1 MAKENCVTLIESLL
15 WPLSVPYGAVAHLRA
30 RAYRKGLLRQRRLD
44 GAVISVG
51 NLTVGGTGK
60 TPMVLWLAQRLLEEG
75 KRVGILTR
83 GYRGRADRA
92 AHTDEYGDA
101 IATPASTSS
110 GGGTSS
116 DEVRLLAT
124 RLGHHVEIGVGAD
137 RYARGLELAKQG
149 VDWFVLDDGFQHMQL
164 TRDVDIVM
172 VDATNPFGGGR
183 MLPSGRLREPRTAL
197 KRADVIVITRSER
210 APAVEATIRRDSDAP
225 IFYARTGLDSIR
237 SISDG
242 QIGGVVPPA
251 DLGPLF
257 AFCGI
262 GNPSAFVSDLREWGV
277 QVAGHKFFRDHHPF
291 TDRDDVEILSE
302 AEATGAQGLICTE
315 KDLYNLHGIY
325 FSELPVFFC
334 AISLRI
340 DREEEFWGTVKGIV
354 EARRNAGQGTLPLG
368 TALND

>member
-1 MAKENCVTLIESLL
+1 MTLMESLL

-30 RAYRKGLLRQRRLD
+30 RAYRKGLLRQRRLE

-83 GYRGRADRA
+83 GYRGRTDRA
-92 AHTDEYGDA
+92 APTDEYGDL
-101 IATPASTSS
+101 IAATASTNS
-110 GGGTSS
+110 GGRSSS

-124 RLGHHVEIGVGAD
+124 RLGHRVEIGVGAD

-149 VDWFVLDDGFQHMQL
+149 VNWFVLDDGFQHMQL
-164 TRDVDIVM
+164 ARDVDIVM

-183 MLPSGRLREPRTAL
+183 LLPSGRLREPRTAL

-210 APAVEATIRRDSDAP
+210 APAVEAAIRRDSDAP
-225 IFYARTGLDSIR
+225 IFYARTQLDSIR
-237 SISDG
+237 SIVDG
-242 QIGGVVPPA
+242 QIGGAVSSGEI
-251 DLGPLF
+251 GPLF

-277 QVAGHKFFRDHHPF
+277 QVAGHKFFRDHHAF
-291 TDRDDVEILSE
+291 TDRDDAEILSA
-302 AEATGAQGLICTE
+302 AEAAGARGLICTE

-325 FSELPVFFC
+325 FGELPVFFC

-354 EARRNAGQGTLPLG
+354 TARHNSAQGALPPGTVRN
-368 TALND
+368 D